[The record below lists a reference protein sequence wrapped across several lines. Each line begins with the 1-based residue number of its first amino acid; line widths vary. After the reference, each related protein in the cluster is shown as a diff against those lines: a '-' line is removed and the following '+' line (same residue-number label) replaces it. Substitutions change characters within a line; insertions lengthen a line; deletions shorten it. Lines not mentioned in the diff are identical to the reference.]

1 MQGVF
6 ASLFFP
12 FFLFFFFFEIEILKR
27 TLNNYMLPNNSYHQK
42 IFLIISLKKTKEK
55 GTN

>member
-12 FFLFFFFFEIEILKR
+12 FFFFFFEIEFLKR

>member
-12 FFLFFFFFEIEILKR
+12 FFFFEIEFLKR

>member
-12 FFLFFFFFEIEILKR
+12 FFLFFFEIEFLKR